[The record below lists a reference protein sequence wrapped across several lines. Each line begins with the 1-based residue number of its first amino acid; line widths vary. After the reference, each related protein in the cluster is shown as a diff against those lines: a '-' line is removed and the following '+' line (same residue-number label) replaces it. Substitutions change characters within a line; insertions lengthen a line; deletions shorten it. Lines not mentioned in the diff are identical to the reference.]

1 MYKASDIEELNNL
14 FTEFIQHGK
23 LYISAIGLG
32 DKNLSSEQLTAI
44 KDVRYLA
51 TKSIPNVLARMFA
64 SDKYVIDGSIGQ
76 GRVAST
82 PWIAIRNKE
91 MVDRKDDRIKGFY
104 RFLLE

>member
-82 PWIAIRNKE
+82 PGLQLETKRWLTEKMIELK
-91 MVDRKDDRIKGFY
+91 
-104 RFLLE
+104 LLSFSS